1 MFFKKLFEKVKIFQ
15 ERNRLER
22 AYQRSIDLNA
32 KRFYIKLALIRY
44 YNDYNTMHDTVDIPA
59 HVKAEQVMSK
69 VIKRP
74 SDVDRLYRKT
84 LEMEATLWLILSQ
97 DY

>member
-1 MFFKKLFEKVKIFQ
+1 MLKRLLDSIRLFQ

-22 AYQRSIDLNA
+22 AYRRSIDLNA

-44 YNDYNTMHDTVDIPA
+44 YNDINTMHDTVDIPA

-69 VIKRP
+69 VIKKP
-74 SDVDRLYRKT
+74 SDVDRLYKKT
-84 LEMEATLWLILSQ
+84 LEMEATL
-97 DY
+97 

>member
-1 MFFKKLFEKVKIFQ
+1 MFFKKIIEKVKLYQ

-44 YNDYNTMHDTVDIPA
+44 YNDMDKMHDIVDIPA
-59 HVKAEQVMSK
+59 HIRAEQVMRK
-69 VIKRP
+69 VLRKPTDI
-74 SDVDRLYRKT
+74 DRLYKKT
-84 LEMEATLWLILSQ
+84 LEMEAVC
-97 DY
+97 

>member
-1 MFFKKLFEKVKIFQ
+1 MLKRLLDSIRLLQ
-15 ERNRLER
+15 ERNRLEK
-22 AYQRSIDLNA
+22 AYRRSIDLNA

-59 HVKAEQVMSK
+59 HIKAEQVMSK

-74 SDVDRLYRKT
+74 SDVDRLYKKT
-84 LEMEATLWLILSQ
+84 LEMEATL
-97 DY
+97 

>member
-1 MFFKKLFEKVKIFQ
+1 MLKRILERIRLLQ

-22 AYQRSIDLNA
+22 AYRRSIDLNA

-84 LEMEATLWLILSQ
+84 LEMEATL
-97 DY
+97 

>member
-1 MFFKKLFEKVKIFQ
+1 MLKRLLDLIRLFQ

-22 AYQRSIDLNA
+22 AYRRSIDLNA

-59 HVKAEQVMSK
+59 HVKAEQEMSK
-69 VIKRP
+69 VIKKP
-74 SDVDRLYRKT
+74 SDVDRLYQKT
-84 LEMEATLWLILSQ
+84 LEMEATL
-97 DY
+97 